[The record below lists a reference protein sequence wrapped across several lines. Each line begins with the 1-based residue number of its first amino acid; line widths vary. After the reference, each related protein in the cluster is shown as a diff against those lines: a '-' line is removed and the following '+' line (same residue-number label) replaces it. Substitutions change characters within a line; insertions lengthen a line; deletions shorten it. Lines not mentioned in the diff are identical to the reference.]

1 MLKASAWPY
10 PIFQEIAF
18 DFEGANFGGRTL
30 ETKQTPRGHVVIAQS
45 LRERSG
51 GDVIVSVKIRTLSE
65 EIIRHVFDASGGDE
79 AECGF
84 RILCEASKYR
94 TFVPAIPGESTNI
107 ALPLD
112 KIRGVA
118 AITPVFVA
126 ARDCTA
132 RDGTTLVRGAL
143 LGASAD
149 AIFVTVD
156 EDWTGQ
162 IIPIDWLDFS
172 QAQPPLPD
180 EADIVL
186 RLALV
191 SMFRPSAGFHV
202 FGNLPR
208 PRMAALDVVHTSDY
222 AWQRRIFSC
231 HRLHEDA
238 MDPNLKCGQKSL
250 EKSPRI

>member
-1 MLKASAWPY
+1 MLTKSKVGMMSGSMAPRT
-10 PIFQEIAF
+10 IKGR
-18 DFEGANFGGRTL
+18 GAVLMKLGGRQRTF
-30 ETKQTPRGHVVIAQS
+30 TGTA
-45 LRERSG
+45 ERST
-51 GDVIVSVKIRTLSE
+51 DARVTLAPEPAVSSKATILVVEDDPGIRELASRLLLRYGFAVLT
-65 EIIRHVFDASGGDE
+65 ASGGDE

-180 EADIVL
+180 EAFIHVELASSGEIVPRVWLNSKFRSDIETNPTPACE
-186 RLALV
+186 AL
-191 SMFRPSAGFHV
+191 PPLH
-202 FGNLPR
+202 
-208 PRMAALDVVHTSDY
+208 
-222 AWQRRIFSC
+222 WQSRYRT
-231 HRLHEDA
+231 RLH
-238 MDPNLKCGQKSL
+238 L
-250 EKSPRI
+250 SP